1 VKDTFEK
8 TSQPILKSKQ
18 TITMKIL
25 SIPIILASSVALAQ
39 DKANKEQVSELEAL
53 TIEST
58 PLGTS
63 VNETSQAWSVLSGNE
78 LEKSKSGTIAESLSN
93 VPGVSQSFFG
103 PSANRPIIRGL
114 DKNRVRMLQ
123 NGIDT
128 FDVSAQS
135 EDHAIPVDPMFI
147 ERIEILRGSSAL
159 LHGGSAIG
167 GVVNVI
173 DRSIPTSP
181 YTSPGASLR
190 SSYTSV
196 NDGWNYGAM
205 AFGGSETL
213 SFQINGFKREYE
225 DYDSP
230 IGKIANS
237 HGESSSIG
245 LGGSHIWESGYAGLS
260 FSSYENTYGVP
271 GEHAELDTR
280 IELESDRFEVRSEI
294 EVSGSD
300 WLTGI
305 DLSFGFGDYKHS
317 EIGKH
322 HEEDDDDHDGGD
334 AHDDEDHEDELHTH
348 AIYFRE
354 GIESKIGFKHEIGSM
369 KGSFGFHGL
378 FDELSIAGDE
388 SIFSGDTNSSNAVTS
403 DKINNEEAQKL
414 SLFLIEEFELSESTL
429 INGGI
434 RWEGIDREFA
444 TFKHDDNTTGSREL
458 DDSSFSASF
467 GVSHKLN
474 EIWSLSSNLTY
485 SERVPDSSELFA
497 FGPHHAT
504 EAFEIGDSSLD
515 KESAVGIEV
524 ILRRTMGK
532 FTGQLSA
539 FHTEFDNYVFLEHGE
554 APVGVDTDGL
564 GVLEYH
570 SAKAEFQGLEA
581 ELDWLALENEGW
593 SLLLSSYGDLL
604 RGKNKSENANLP
616 RIAPARIGVGFEIQ
630 ADKFRFGMNLD
641 HVFKQNRISVHE
653 EEEEDDGDDDH
664 DDHEHGETA
673 TAAYSL
679 LNAYAAYDLNI
690 GKAEGEL
697 FVRGYNLTDELAR
710 VHTSFLKSSAPL
722 PGANVEIGLK
732 FDF

>member
-1 VKDTFEK
+1 MKFPITLLTLFSSFLSAKVEPNSDT
-8 TSQPILKSKQ
+8 T
-18 TITMKIL
+18 
-25 SIPIILASSVALAQ
+25 
-39 DKANKEQVSELEAL
+39 DELNEL
-53 TIEST
+53 VIQST
-58 PLGTS
+58 PLGTR
-63 VNETSQAWSVLSGNE
+63 TSEITQAWSILSGDE
-78 LEKSKSGTIAESLSN
+78 LEKSKSATIAESLSN
-93 VPGVSQSFFG
+93 IPGVSQSYFG

-147 ERIEILRGSSAL
+147 EKIEILRGSSAL

-167 GVVNVI
+167 GVINVI

-181 YTSPGASLR
+181 YSSPGASLR
-190 SSYTSV
+190 SSYASI

-205 AFGGSETL
+205 AFGGSDSL
-213 SFQINGFKREYE
+213 NFQINGFKREYE

-230 IGKIANS
+230 IGKITNS
-237 HGESSSIG
+237 HGESSSFG
-245 LGGSHIWESGYAGLS
+245 AGGSHEWESGYAGLS

-294 EVSGSD
+294 EVSVSD

-403 DKINNEEAQKL
+403 DKIDNEEAQKL

-630 ADKFRFGMNLD
+630 ADKLRFGMNLD

-653 EEEEDDGDDDH
+653 EEEEEEGDDDH
-664 DDHEHGETA
+664 DEHEHGETA

-690 GKAEGEL
+690 GDSEGEL

-722 PGANVEIGLK
+722 PGANVEVGLK

>member
-1 VKDTFEK
+1 
-8 TSQPILKSKQ
+8 
-18 TITMKIL
+18 MKIL

-63 VNETSQAWSVLSGNE
+63 VNETSQAWSFLSGNE

-294 EVSGSD
+294 EVSVSD

-690 GKAEGEL
+690 GKSEGEL

>member
-1 VKDTFEK
+1 
-8 TSQPILKSKQ
+8 
-18 TITMKIL
+18 MKIL
-25 SIPIILASSVALAQ
+25 SIPILLASSVALAQ
-39 DKANKEQVSELEAL
+39 DKADQDQVTELEAL

-63 VNETSQAWSVLSGNE
+63 VNEASQAWSVLSGDD
-78 LEKSKSGTIAESLSN
+78 LEKSKSGTIAESLSK
-93 VPGVSQSFFG
+93 VPGVSQSYFG

-181 YTSPGASLR
+181 YSSPGASLR

-205 AFGGSETL
+205 AFGGSDSL
-213 SFQINGFKREYE
+213 NFQINGFKREYE

-294 EVSGSD
+294 DVTGSD

-305 DLSFGFGDYKHS
+305 ELNFGFGDYTHA

-322 HEEDDDDHDGGD
+322 HEEHDDDHGD
-334 AHDDEDHEDELHTH
+334 DDHGDDDHEDDDHEDELHTH
-348 AIYFRE
+348 ATYFRE
-354 GIESKIGFKHEIGSM
+354 GIESRIGLKHEIGGM
-369 KGSFGFHGL
+369 KGIFGFHGL

-414 SLFLIEEFELSESTL
+414 SLFLIEEFELSENTL

-434 RWEGIDREFA
+434 RWEGLDREFA

-458 DDSSFSASF
+458 DDSTFNASF
-467 GVSHKLN
+467 GVTRKLN

-485 SERVPDSSELFA
+485 SERAPDSSELFA

-515 KESAVGIEV
+515 KETAVGIEV

-532 FTGQLSA
+532 VTGQLSA
-539 FHTEFDNYVFLEHGE
+539 FHTEIDNYIFLEHGE
-554 APVGVDTDGL
+554 APAGVDTDGL

-570 SAKAEFQGLEA
+570 SAKVEFQGLEA
-581 ELDWLALENEGW
+581 ELDWLAMENEGW
-593 SLLLSSYGDLL
+593 SLLLSSYGDVL
-604 RGKNKSENANLP
+604 RGKNKSENAHLP

-653 EEEEDDGDDDH
+653 EEDDHGDGDDHGDDDEH
-664 DDHEHGETA
+664 DEHEHGETA

-690 GKAEGEL
+690 GKSEGEL